1 MDVGVHLLWNS
12 FFKWYIT
19 SWALTAAVETD
30 STATGRDKLSLHCLW
45 DRKWLNFSWRKW
57 PPLTLTPFHIR
68 TPPPASQ
75 KPQTHTI
82 AHAPPCGSR
91 VGLRCFVP
99 PISKTGF
106 SGARILT
113 QTRWYFS
120 HPARA
125 NFLPQ
130 VHVMRSNKAL
140 WVFPHS
146 FNRRIM
152 KSCLF

>member
-1 MDVGVHLLWNS
+1 MI
-12 FFKWYIT
+12 YYQ
-19 SWALTAAVETD
+19 
-30 STATGRDKLSLHCLW
+30 LSINGSGGNRLHCDWNGQTITALFM
-45 DRKWLNFSWRKW
+45 RQEVVKFFVKEV
-57 PPLTLTPFHIR
+57 TPSNPYPVPH
-68 TPPPASQ
+68 TYPPPPASQ

-99 PISKTGF
+99 SISKRGF
-106 SGARILT
+106 LGASVLT
-113 QTRWYFS
+113 QARWYFS